1 MTMKIPP
8 MKILGFLTADKALG
22 VAGGSLALAS
32 ASFAVYMNVNGPAR
46 SASGHDFTVFA
57 QLAPRATPSTT
68 RPELGR
74 PDPDEDLDTAVTASI
89 PRRATVSAGPRGGTT
104 GDAAS
109 GDTAPGRSTN
119 PAVTLQTA
127 AADGA
132 TIAVGGRSRLVHVGD
147 TIPGAGEVLAILPG
161 LHPAVRTSQGLI
173 LVPGDK

>member
-22 VAGGSLALAS
+22 VAGGGLALAS

-46 SASGHDFTVFA
+46 SAAGHDFTVFA
-57 QLAPRATPSTT
+57 QLAPRATPPTT
-68 RPELGR
+68 RAELGR

-89 PRRATVSAGPRGGTT
+89 PRRATVSAGPQGGTT
-104 GDAAS
+104 
-109 GDTAPGRSTN
+109 GDTAPGRSGN
-119 PAVTLQTA
+119 PAVTLQAA

-132 TIAVGGRSRLVHVGD
+132 TIAVNGQTRVIHVGD

-161 LHPAVRTSQGLI
+161 LHPAVRTSRGMI
-173 LVPGDK
+173 LAPGDK